1 MNRLGFESHP
11 AATVSE
17 AKELILTEG
26 AGFYD
31 CVLTDYRMPDGNGL
45 ELLVWIRERDRTLA
59 TIILTGEGDKEVVE
73 MTLKKGASAYLEKPA
88 SLATLKEALGRAVA
102 ETSERRHLAE
112 AQRQADKV
120 GEALHDLL
128 GIAELKALPHLE
140 ISYHP
145 HSRAGG
151 DSLSRILLPDERE
164 LLLLADV
171 SGHDLSAAYVS
182 AYFQGLVRGLTEKGD
197 HIREVSDFV
206 NNFLLNEWSRKF
218 RNDSGSVVQTSIA
231 VCGIDIDRTS
241 QKVGIMNCG
250 SPVPLLSDSEGSVV
264 ELGTGSPPLGWYNE
278 LDTEWIRHA
287 FDEGSQLLLWSDG
300 LEDCALECGVAPSA
314 MAYRFL
320 YDNDADLA
328 EEIIPHAKDDVIVVR
343 LDLSTNPGITS
354 GFHPIIH
361 STIPGCDHE
370 RIDQLQAYWKESL
383 IFSLPNYSDSVLDDV
398 LLCSREA
405 VLNALV
411 HSCEGRPDKECRFRV
426 TYCPDNLTLS
436 VRIDDPGEGYGDTF
450 LLSDAELEDDALMR
464 HCGLILIREIPDK
477 VTTERNGATIILD
490 FDFVGHC
497 EKIRSTFCA

>member
-1 MNRLGFESHP
+1 
-11 AATVSE
+11 
-17 AKELILTEG
+17 
-26 AGFYD
+26 
-31 CVLTDYRMPDGNGL
+31 
-45 ELLVWIRERDRTLA
+45 
-59 TIILTGEGDKEVVE
+59 
-73 MTLKKGASAYLEKPA
+73 
-88 SLATLKEALGRAVA
+88 
-102 ETSERRHLAE
+102 
-112 AQRQADKV
+112 
-120 GEALHDLL
+120 
-128 GIAELKALPHLE
+128 
-140 ISYHP
+140 
-145 HSRAGG
+145 
-151 DSLSRILLPDERE
+151 
-164 LLLLADV
+164 
-171 SGHDLSAAYVS
+171 
-182 AYFQGLVRGLTEKGD
+182 
-197 HIREVSDFV
+197 
-206 NNFLLNEWSRKF
+206 
-218 RNDSGSVVQTSIA
+218 
-231 VCGIDIDRTS
+231 
-241 QKVGIMNCG
+241 
-250 SPVPLLSDSEGSVV
+250 
-264 ELGTGSPPLGWYNE
+264 
-278 LDTEWIRHA
+278 
-287 FDEGSQLLLWSDG
+287 
-300 LEDCALECGVAPSA
+300 

-328 EEIIPHAKDDVIVVR
+328 EEIIPHAKDDVLVVR

-411 HSCEGRPDKECRFRV
+411 HGCEGRPDKECRFRI

-490 FDFVGHC
+490 FDIVGHC